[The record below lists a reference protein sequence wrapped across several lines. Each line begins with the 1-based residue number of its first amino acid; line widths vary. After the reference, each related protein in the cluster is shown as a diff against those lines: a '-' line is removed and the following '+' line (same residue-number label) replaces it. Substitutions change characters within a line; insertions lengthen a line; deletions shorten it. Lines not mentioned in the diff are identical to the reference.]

1 MQHVDIKQSLNETSL
16 LQLILS
22 IKNLKLSSI
31 DLYENKDRKKV
42 LIYRQSDRHQI
53 CIRPDHSLF
62 IYFCL
67 FVYLFSVCW
76 VHKTAMVGSDRKTN
90 APMNKNDPVLPEK
103 K

>member
-42 LIYRQSDRHQI
+42 LLIYRQSDGHQI
-53 CIRPDHSLF
+53 RIEPDQVCLSIFVCLFTYLF
-62 IYFCL
+62 IYFL
-67 FVYLFSVCW
+67 FIGYI
-76 VHKTAMVGSDRKTN
+76 K
-90 APMNKNDPVLPEK
+90 LPWRALIEK
-103 K
+103 PIHR